1 MPRQQTSEISQH
13 LPCLR
18 RYARSLVGSQE
29 RGDYC
34 VRVALEALLAEPA
47 LLRNGLPIRLGLF
60 RLLHDVWNR
69 VPTGLPIG
77 AAAGGKSTSR
87 LEAHM
92 LSLPARERQ
101 VLLLTAVE
109 GFTIEEAAEIMQVEL
124 AEAEALLR
132 AAHAE
137 LNAQT
142 ATTVLIIED
151 EPVIAFDLAGI
162 VSRMGHKVIGTAATR
177 EDAVKLARAKRPGI
191 VLADI
196 QLGDGSSGVD
206 AAADILESLDVPI
219 VFVTAYPE
227 RLLTGQGREPTY
239 LVTKPFDSDILKV
252 TISQALLTQ
261 GMPEGARAAM

>member
-1 MPRQQTSEISQH
+1 MPEQQNSEISRH
-13 LPCLR
+13 LPGLR

-29 RGDYC
+29 KGDYC

-47 LLRNGLPIRLGLF
+47 LLRNGLPMRLALYRLG
-60 RLLHDVWNR
+60 HDVWNR
-69 VPTGLPIG
+69 VPTGLPT
-77 AAAGGKSTSR
+77 GGTPQTR

-92 LSLPARERQ
+92 LALSPKERQ

-109 GFTIEEAAEIMQVEL
+109 GFTLDEAAEILQLEKP
-124 AEAEALLR
+124 ETEGLLR

-162 VSRMGHKVIGTAATR
+162 VSHMGHKVVGTAATR
-177 EDAVKLARAKRPGI
+177 DDAVKLARAKRPGI

-227 RLLTGQGREPTY
+227 RLLTGKGREPTF

-261 GMPEGARAAM
+261 RTPERARAAV

>member
-1 MPRQQTSEISQH
+1 MPQQQTSEISQY
-13 LPCLR
+13 LPGLR

-47 LLRNGLPIRLGLF
+47 LLRNGLPMRRGLY

-77 AAAGGKSTSR
+77 GTPQSR

-92 LSLPARERQ
+92 LSLSPRERQ
-101 VLLLTAVE
+101 ILLLTAVE
-109 GFTIEEAAEIMQVEL
+109 GFNLDEAAEIMQLET

-162 VSRMGHKVIGTAATR
+162 VSRMGHKVVGTAATR
-177 EDAVKLARAKRPGI
+177 DDAVKLARAKRPGI

-261 GMPEGARAAM
+261 GTPERTRAAV